1 MSMFL
6 LPFLNQQKL
15 PTLLNKRMRKDILPL
30 KLVRIFLFLPEQQ
43 VAVREALGRGRDC
56 DGRRS
61 EDLYGQAIN
70 GH

>member
-1 MSMFL
+1 
-6 LPFLNQQKL
+6 
-15 PTLLNKRMRKDILPL
+15 MRKDILPL